1 MKITTLLLV
10 IVAIFAWG
18 TARDAG
24 AATVP
29 GGTHLVVRTL
39 DVITSADAPGTK
51 FHTELVQPV
60 TVQGRVVLPAGTK
73 IMGKVETSRR
83 MASSDDRLSVNLTD
97 VIIGGRHHPLKTTGA
112 VHPVNFTTSRGV
124 AVTRGYYN
132 VARGKTLQFTLAQPL
147 QL

>member
-1 MKITTLLLV
+1 MKITTLLLLA
-10 IVAIFAWG
+10 VAIFAWS
-18 TARDAG
+18 TAQDAG

-51 FHTELVQPV
+51 FHTELVRPV
-60 TVQGRVVLPAGTK
+60 SLQGRVVLPAGTK

-83 MASSDDRLSVNLTD
+83 MASSDDRLSVNLTE
-97 VIIGGRHHPLKTTGA
+97 VMVNGRAHLLKTTGA

-132 VARGKTLQFTLAQPL
+132 VARGKTLEFRLAQPL

>member
-1 MKITTLLLV
+1 MKTTTSLLFTLAV
-10 IVAIFAWG
+10 FAWG
-18 TARDAG
+18 TAHHAS

-29 GGTHLVVRTL
+29 AGTQLVVRTL
-39 DVITSADAPGTK
+39 DLITSADAPGTR
-51 FHTELVQPV
+51 FHTELIRNI

-83 MASSDDRLSVNLTD
+83 MASSGGQLSVNLTE
-97 VIIGGRHHPLKTTGA
+97 VIVGGRAHPLRTTGA

-132 VARGKTLQFTLAQPL
+132 IARGKTLEFRLAQPL